1 VQDDQLQQP
10 TVTALDHL
18 TGVVAAVLPA
28 TSAEVLRQASRA
40 AQAEAELFHR
50 RVTALRA
57 AWWNLSPEARWQED
71 PHRYRAEVLDEACPA
86 YGYLRLPVA
95 LGLWGEG

>member
-1 VQDDQLQQP
+1 MPEDRSVEVNPLVRLGRTLEGAVP
-10 TVTALDHL
+10 PVAL
-18 TGVVAAVLPA
+18 AALGEA
-28 TSAEVLRQASRA
+28 ARQAQR
-40 AQAEAELFHR
+40 EAELFALR
-50 RVTALRA
+50 MAALRA
-57 AWWNLSPEARWQED
+57 AWWNLPPEAKWQED